1 MRSHVCLYLLL
12 DYVNRNLR
20 WCVQHRSDALIIAA
34 TICFKVRA
42 IALASRLRYEREMD
56 SLCDANE
63 HLLTEL
69 GKLASELSHLDSDK
83 TSENNLDIMED
94 VSSFVNEVFYHRQTV

>member
-1 MRSHVCLYLLL
+1 
-12 DYVNRNLR
+12 
-20 WCVQHRSDALIIAA
+20 
-34 TICFKVRA
+34 
-42 IALASRLRYEREMD
+42 MD